1 MNTSAALSVR
11 RTTGWRFRSTLL
23 IVLSLVLA
31 VLVYAK
37 ISGFIPFLGWRT
49 ATRVPF
55 LQLAAMYAAVLTSAG
70 VYLRYARTTGIKEG
84 LAVSV
89 LIACFL
95 LAGAVAGTHAVWTT
109 LDFIRRSIAPWLP
122 ATVLCA
128 TVMFVF
134 VLQRQGSFAHDEEHS
149 SELLR
154 GAAYLV
160 VAVAAYITKG
170 STPLTDGIAFR
181 EGIAAVLQFVVI
193 FLGVIMTSLHF
204 AAAAIVAESRRL
216 PNRRL
221 RTVLGATGALLAPVV
236 MAFG

>member
-11 RTTGWRFRSTLL
+11 STTDWRFRSTLL
-23 IVLSLVLA
+23 IVLSLALA

-37 ISGFIPFLGWRT
+37 ISGFIPLLGWRT

-84 LAVSV
+84 VTVSV
-89 LIACFL
+89 LLGCFL
-95 LAGAVAGTHAVWTT
+95 LAGAIAHTHVVWKT
-109 LDFIRRSIAPWLP
+109 LDLIRRSIAPWLP

-128 TVMFVF
+128 TVVFVF
-134 VLQRQGSFAHDEEHS
+134 VLKRQGSFTQDEEQS

-154 GAAYLV
+154 AAVYLV
-160 VAVAAYITKG
+160 VALVVYITKG
-170 STPLTDGIAFR
+170 STPLTGGIAFR

-204 AAAAIVAESRRL
+204 AAAAIGAASRRL

-221 RTVLGATGALLAPVV
+221 RTVFGATGALMAPVV